1 MATSSGAV
9 GAANK
14 GAALVKKDARATEE
28 SGQYLTFMLG
38 GEVYALGILNIKEI
52 IQYGDLTQVPM
63 MPSFIRGV
71 INLRGR
77 VVPVVDLAA
86 RFGRGVTAVSRR
98 TSIVI
103 IEMVQSG
110 NGKHGEHNAH
120 NEPSDGQSIGI
131 MVDAVNE
138 VVDIAATEIEPPPAF
153 GAKIRPD
160 FISGMAKQSG
170 RFIIVLNLD
179 QVLSLDE
186 MVAVGRSMLAGEN
199 AAGNSMES
207 ENAS

>member
-1 MATSSGAV
+1 MASNTGSM
-9 GAANK
+9 AAK
-14 GAALVKKDARATEE
+14 RAETPSELAARAQLEAAQN
-28 SGQYLTFMLG
+28 SGQYLTFVLG

-52 IQYGDLTQVPM
+52 IQYGDLTEVPM

-71 INLRGR
+71 INLRGP

-86 RFGRGVTAVSRR
+86 RFGRGVTSVSRR

-103 IEMVQSG
+103 IEMAQS
-110 NGKHGEHNAH
+110 EE
-120 NEPSDGQSIGI
+120 NEGQSIGV

-138 VVDIAATEIEPPPAF
+138 VVDIAAAEIEPPPSF

-160 FISGMAKQSG
+160 FISGMAKQAG

-179 QVLSLDE
+179 RVLSMEE
-186 MVAVGRSMLAGEN
+186 MVALGQTLSGTEAPVT
-199 AAGNSMES
+199 ES
-207 ENAS
+207 EHAS

>member
-1 MATSSGAV
+1 MGAIATGSKSGA
-9 GAANK
+9 
-14 GAALVKKDARATEE
+14 LVQNDARSPQE
-28 SGQYLTFMLG
+28 SGQYLTFVLG
-38 GEVYALGILNIKEI
+38 GEVYALGILKIKEI
-52 IQYGDLTQVPM
+52 IQYGDLTEVPM
-63 MPSFIRGV
+63 MPNFIRGV

-86 RFGRGVTAVSRR
+86 RFGRGVTSVSRR

-103 IEMVQSG
+103 IEMEQ
-110 NGKHGEHNAH
+110 
-120 NEPSDGQSIGI
+120 NEESEGQSIGI

-138 VVDIAATEIEPPPAF
+138 VVDIAASEIEPPPSF

-160 FISGMAKQSG
+160 FISGMAKQTG

-179 QVLSLDE
+179 QVLSMEE
-186 MVAVGRSMLAGEN
+186 MIALGESMSGT
-199 AAGNSMES
+199 SSSVTES

>member
-1 MATSSGAV
+1 MASNSAPMAT
-9 GAANK
+9 
-14 GAALVKKDARATEE
+14 KKAETPAETAARAQLEAAQN
-28 SGQYLTFMLG
+28 SGQYLTFVLG

-52 IQYGDLTQVPM
+52 IQYGDLTEVPM

-86 RFGRGVTAVSRR
+86 RFGRGVTSVSRR

-103 IEMVQSG
+103 IEMAQS
-110 NGKHGEHNAH
+110 EE
-120 NEPSDGQSIGI
+120 NEGQSIGI

-138 VVDIAATEIEPPPAF
+138 VVDIAAAEIEPPPSF

-160 FISGMAKQSG
+160 FISGMAKQAG

-179 QVLSLDE
+179 RVLSMEE
-186 MVAVGRSMLAGEN
+186 MVALGQTMHGGS
-199 AAGNSMES
+199 AAPAVES

>member
-1 MATSSGAV
+1 MAA
-9 GAANK
+9 
-14 GAALVKKDARATEE
+14 KKTETASELAARAQLEAAQN
-28 SGQYLTFMLG
+28 SGQYLTFVLG

-52 IQYGDLTQVPM
+52 IQYGDLTEVPM
-63 MPSFIRGV
+63 MPTFIRGV

-86 RFGRGVTAVSRR
+86 RFGRGVTSVSRR

-103 IEMVQSG
+103 IEMAQS
-110 NGKHGEHNAH
+110 EE
-120 NEPSDGQSIGI
+120 NEGQSIGV

-138 VVDIAATEIEPPPAF
+138 VVDIAAAEIEPPPSF

-160 FISGMAKQSG
+160 FISGMAKQAG

-179 QVLSLDE
+179 RVLSIEE
-186 MVAVGRSMLAGEN
+186 MVALGQTLSGAEVPVACEVEELS
-199 AAGNSMES
+199 
-207 ENAS
+207 

>member
-1 MATSSGAV
+1 MASNSGSM
-9 GAANK
+9 AA
-14 GAALVKKDARATEE
+14 KKTETASELAARAQLEAAQN
-28 SGQYLTFMLG
+28 SGQYLTFVLG

-52 IQYGDLTQVPM
+52 IQYGDLTEVPM

-86 RFGRGVTAVSRR
+86 RFGRGVTSVSRR

-103 IEMVQSG
+103 IEMAQS
-110 NGKHGEHNAH
+110 EE
-120 NEPSDGQSIGI
+120 NEGQSIGV

-138 VVDIAATEIEPPPAF
+138 VVDIAAAEIEPPPSF

-160 FISGMAKQSG
+160 FISGMAKQAG

-179 QVLSLDE
+179 RVLSIEE
-186 MVAVGRSMLAGEN
+186 MVALGQTLSGAEVPAT
-199 AAGNSMES
+199 ES
-207 ENAS
+207 EHAS

>member
-1 MATSSGAV
+1 MATSLATTTKGGAL
-9 GAANK
+9 AA
-14 GAALVKKDARATEE
+14 KDAKALPE
-28 SGQYLTFMLG
+28 SGQYLTFVLS

-52 IQYGDLTQVPM
+52 IQYGDLTEVPM

-71 INLRGR
+71 INLRGK

-86 RFGRGVTAVSRR
+86 RFGKGGTNVSRR

-103 IEMVQSG
+103 IEMAVKEDDDG
-110 NGKHGEHNAH
+110 
-120 NEPSDGQSIGI
+120 SDAQSIGI

-138 VVDIAATEIEPPPAF
+138 VVDIAAAEIEPPPAF

-160 FISGMAKQSG
+160 FISGMAKQTG

-179 QVLSLDE
+179 QVLSMDE
-186 MVAVGRSMLAGEN
+186 MVALGQSMHNNGS
-199 AAGNSMES
+199 NSEQ